1 MAPYGSLRG
10 LMPRWSAGAWDCSG
24 SVATRRM
31 AAGALAGGVHHAEA
45 ARAVLVVRARRAVY
59 QGLSAGSRSARRTGH
74 AREAR
79 HAGCEFAR
87 RSEHH
92 ALRACDPAGAVA
104 ATVVAGA
111 LQVIAAAAPGRQ
123 LTNEHF
129 VALRDGRRIEGP
141 TPRSARQGGNSV
153 ETGARGFAVVD
164 GGARL
169 HERRADDQVRPAARH
184 EPR

>member
-10 LMPRWSAGAWDCSG
+10 LMPRWSGGARDCSG

-59 QGLSAGSRSARRTGH
+59 QGLSAGPRSARRTGH

-79 HAGCEFAR
+79 HAGGQFAR

-92 ALRACDPAGAVA
+92 GLRARDPAGAVA
-104 ATVVAGA
+104 AAGTAGA
-111 LQVIAAAAPGRQ
+111 LQVITADAAGRQ
-123 LTNEHF
+123 RTHEYF
-129 VALRDGRRIEGP
+129 IALRDG
-141 TPRSARQGGNSV
+141 
-153 ETGARGFAVVD
+153 
-164 GGARL
+164 
-169 HERRADDQVRPAARH
+169 
-184 EPR
+184 